1 MTPHAS
7 LELPHTVGES
17 FDTLRAFGQRMADEV
32 ERFTAQFQ
40 PLTDSVERFTASL
53 QPLTDSVERI
63 TASLQPLV
71 EAAPRLTH
79 KSCRRTAVVLPR
91 WRRMR
96 DRAALELLLAA
107 VDGSGPTIVLGG
119 TCTRT
124 DKRTTDATESP
135 PLADRCEP
143 AWLRGPPAHHH
154 TQMRG
159 SVAAGISSLTGQS
172 DSAAVRHTTASAW
185 VLSLG
190 GERTRH

>member
-40 PLTDSVERFTASL
+40 PLTDSVERFTASVAAL
-53 QPLTDSVERI
+53 PML
-63 TASLQPLV
+63 

-96 DRAALELLLAA
+96 DRAALEVLLANVA
-107 VDGSGPTIVLGG
+107 ADDDDNGPTIVVGG

-124 DKRTTDATESP
+124 DRRTTDATESP
-135 PLADRCEP
+135 PLTDRCEP
-143 AWLRGPPAHHH
+143 AALRGPPAHHH

-159 SVAAGISSLTGQS
+159 SVAAGSSSMTGQS

-185 VLSLG
+185 VLSHW
-190 GERTRH
+190 R

>member
-40 PLTDSVERFTASL
+40 PLTDSVERFTASVAAL
-53 QPLTDSVERI
+53 PML
-63 TASLQPLV
+63 

-96 DRAALELLLAA
+96 DRAALEVLLANVA
-107 VDGSGPTIVLGG
+107 ADDDDNGPTIVVGG

-124 DKRTTDATESP
+124 DRRTTDATESP
-135 PLADRCEP
+135 PLTDRCEP
-143 AWLRGPPAHHH
+143 AALRGPPAHHH
-154 TQMRG
+154 TQMRA
-159 SVAAGISSLTGQS
+159 SVAAGNSSCKDRATQQQYVTRPHPHGFC
-172 DSAAVRHTTASAW
+172 HI
-185 VLSLG
+185 G